1 MIETFGRKL
10 MSGDVLELPNLK
22 DYYPLNTNITRAL
35 PKYYVI
41 QDAAYAAE
49 GFSQTWLPHTWRV
62 KATPMVNAQEYKQI
76 IDQPFMPD
84 NIWDPGNFYPQNE
97 VVKDGDRYYEATQN
111 VPPGVGIDDPT
122 YWALI
127 ENPTTLGDA
136 DSMHTWIKENYLLY
150 SSWIIQAGNM
160 EAPIPTDMPEREP
173 EGNLGTRE
181 RDYAPIKEGGYVIFA
196 SFTDPD
202 CKDYLGYMAIQL
214 NKCVASWLGSDAVT
228 GVQTYYRVRTTVSES
243 MITTTTQMF
252 SDAQCTHPATPTVNM
267 TNNMACNA
275 WGSHDKVF
283 SKFSFAKAVPEV
295 GAGAMFAGYGD
306 AGCSTGIQEAL
317 YVDVADG
324 TKCSGGIK
332 GICDG
337 TTKATLVHYID
348 VDYECNNHAVAEGYP
363 MTVSSSCA
371 WDNSYGLSAY
381 GKAICGTPSEGYMA
395 VAGVAPQLGGAY
407 VIPDLEVWKPEE
419 AANGEPMESPAPEV
433 KEEIIVAPVAPEDEE
448 QLASQKE
455 TSTDA
460 AQGGPMAQKNGPPP
474 GSVKTA

>member
-1 MIETFGRKL
+1 MA
-10 MSGDVLELPNLK
+10 SSSV
-22 DYYPLNTNITRAL
+22 
-35 PKYYVI
+35 
-41 QDAAYAAE
+41 
-49 GFSQTWLPHTWRV
+49 
-62 KATPMVNAQEYKQI
+62 
-76 IDQPFMPD
+76 
-84 NIWDPGNFYPQNE
+84 
-97 VVKDGDRYYEATQN
+97 
-111 VPPGVGIDDPT
+111 PT
-122 YWALI
+122 YGSVSYDSYEEVAGFQADADAQTQIYKKAEAKRTNYWVAGMALVATTI
-127 ENPTTLGDA
+127 AIGVMVTFNQGSLASLQTYMEETISGEAHSAKVTGTSRAAHSAFPSLPTLGDS

-160 EAPIPTDMPEREP
+160 EAPIPTDMPDREP
-173 EGNLGTRE
+173 EGNMGTRE
-181 RDYAPIKEGGYVIFA
+181 RDYAPIKQGGYVIFA
-196 SFTDPD
+196 SFSDPD
-202 CKDYLGYMAIQL
+202 CKEYLGYMAVQL

-228 GVQTYYRVRTTVSES
+228 GVQTYYSVRTTVSES

-252 SDAQCTHPATPTVNM
+252 SDAQCTHAATPTVNM

-283 SKFSFAKAVPEV
+283 SKFSFAKAVPEM

-306 AGCSTGIQEAL
+306 AGCSTGVQEAL

-324 TKCSGGIK
+324 TKCSGGLK

-381 GKAICGTPSEGYMA
+381 GKSICGTPSEGYMA
-395 VAGVAPQLGGAY
+395 VPGVAPQLGGAY

-419 AANGEPMESPAPEV
+419 AANGEPMESPVPEV

-448 QLASQKE
+448 QLASQQE
-455 TSTDA
+455 AST
-460 AQGGPMAQKNGPPP
+460 AQGGPMSQKNGPPP